1 MAVERSIFGM
11 EMCECVCGQ
20 CSTLERYAR
29 GTVCVGEWVL
39 SVDVGMYVGCC
50 VFDIRMY
57 VGSEQRVV
65 VVWPLLR

>member
-1 MAVERSIFGM
+1 MWTVD
-11 EMCECVCGQ
+11 
-20 CSTLERYAR
+20 STLERCAR

-39 SVDVGMYVGCC
+39 FADVGMYVGYY

-65 VVWPLLR
+65 VVWLYGDEVRW